1 MMDAILNA
9 AATPQ
14 GLIILVVLA
23 FIALTLV
30 ITAVFFIVAGLL
42 RRGKKASMKRE
53 PGAATGTAAAERP
66 SEEDSRDPL
75 ASFVPPAKSCSLL

>member
-23 FIALTLV
+23 FIVLTLV

-42 RRGKKASMKRE
+42 PRFLQVLLRKIFQRLCGRKYHFIHIKNRNF
-53 PGAATGTAAAERP
+53 
-66 SEEDSRDPL
+66 SRL
-75 ASFVPPAKSCSLL
+75 VL